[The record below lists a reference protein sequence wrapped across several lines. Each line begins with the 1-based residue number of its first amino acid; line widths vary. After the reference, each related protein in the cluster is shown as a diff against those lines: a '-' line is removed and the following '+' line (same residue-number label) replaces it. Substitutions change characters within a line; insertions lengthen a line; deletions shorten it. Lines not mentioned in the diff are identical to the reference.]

1 MGSYFHNQTRRTAEG
16 AVFCVGGAWA
26 CKAGK
31 GEGNMVLTE
40 ALEAYGKYFKS
51 IAIMVLPVGILVGL
65 ILLGISNSRN
75 ETMQLMM
82 AFNVPGWL
90 LSPFWIGPLICGLSL
105 YGSEQEFSYKTAVH
119 NGLRPWWKLMTVA
132 LIVIGIR
139 YIPVAV
145 GEIFPELK
153 TLILLFTWV
162 IVAFLFALYVF
173 IWPVLALESRGPL
186 ETLRRC
192 AALSK
197 GKRVNI
203 IFEFIAL
210 WLLIY
215 VVSFIMRILLGALAN
230 LIGGMAST
238 YITFILIIGMIQPMM
253 YALIV
258 VWIYF
263 YYLECRGD
271 GVVDNRG
278 DKYDF

>member
-1 MGSYFHNQTRRTAEG
+1 
-16 AVFCVGGAWA
+16 VGGAWA

-31 GEGNMVLTE
+31 GEGNMVLTK

-51 IAIMVLPVGILVGL
+51 IAIIVLPVGILVGL
-65 ILLGISNSRN
+65 ILLEISNSRN
-75 ETMQLMM
+75 ETLRLMM
-82 AFNVPGWL
+82 TFNVPGWL
-90 LSPFWIGPLICGLSL
+90 LSPLWIGPLICGLSL

-119 NGLRPWWKLMTVA
+119 KGLRPWWKLMTVA
-132 LIVIGIR
+132 LIVIGIK
-139 YIPVAV
+139 YIPVVV
-145 GEIFPELK
+145 GEIYPQLQM
-153 TLILLFTWV
+153 LILLFTWV
-162 IVAFLFALYVF
+162 IATFLFALYVF

-192 AALSK
+192 ATLSK
-197 GKRVNI
+197 GRRVSI

-215 VVSFIMRILLGALAN
+215 VVSFIMMILLGEVAN
-230 LIGGMAST
+230 LIGGMTST
-238 YITFILIIGMIQPMM
+238 YINFILIMGMIQPMM

-271 GVVDNRG
+271 TL
-278 DKYDF
+278 

>member
-1 MGSYFHNQTRRTAEG
+1 
-16 AVFCVGGAWA
+16 
-26 CKAGK
+26 
-31 GEGNMVLTE
+31 MVLTE

-51 IAIMVLPVGILVGL
+51 IAIIVLPVGILVGL

-162 IVAFLFALYVF
+162 IVAFLFALYVHMASAG
-173 IWPVLALESRGPL
+173 PGVSRPL

-203 IFEFIAL
+203 IL
-210 WLLIY
+210 NSLPCG
-215 VVSFIMRILLGALAN
+215 S
-230 LIGGMAST
+230 
-238 YITFILIIGMIQPMM
+238 
-253 YALIV
+253 
-258 VWIYF
+258 
-263 YYLECRGD
+263 
-271 GVVDNRG
+271 
-278 DKYDF
+278 